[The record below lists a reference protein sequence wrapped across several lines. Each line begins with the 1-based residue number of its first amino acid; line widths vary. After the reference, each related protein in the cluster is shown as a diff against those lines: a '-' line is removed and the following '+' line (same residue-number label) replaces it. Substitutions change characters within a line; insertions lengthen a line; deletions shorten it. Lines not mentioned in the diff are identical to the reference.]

1 MQDGRTPLLV
11 ASRAGSAVVVKLLLK
26 NKANL
31 HYQDPVCMGSMF
43 EGRQCVLWYF
53 RVHGLQNGRMLLVTK
68 GCGMVFSVFVSSGR
82 MYRLKAVVLLTV
94 RVHVRVVRVV
104 LSLFFVWPFEIK

>member
-1 MQDGRTPLLV
+1 MG
-11 ASRAGSAVVVKLLLK
+11 GSAGAVGLLLR

-31 HYQDPVCMGSMF
+31 HHKDTVCMGSIF
-43 EGRQCVLWYF
+43 EGGQCVLWYF
-53 RVHGLQNGRMLLVTK
+53 SVHGLQNGRMVLFTK

-94 RVHVRVVRVV
+94 RVDVRVVRVV
-104 LSLFFVWPFEIK
+104 LSLFFVWLSWPFEIK